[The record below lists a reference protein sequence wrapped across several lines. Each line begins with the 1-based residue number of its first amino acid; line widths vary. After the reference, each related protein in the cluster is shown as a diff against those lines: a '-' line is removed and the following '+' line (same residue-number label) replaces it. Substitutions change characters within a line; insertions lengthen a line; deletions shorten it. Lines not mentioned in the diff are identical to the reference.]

1 MKELKICE
9 LIELEEAVPRRVEVE
24 GEKLALVLVDER
36 VYAIEDTCSH
46 EDVALSEGEVDI
58 DE

>member
-24 GEKLALVLVDER
+24 GEILALVLVDET
-36 VYAIEDTCSH
+36 VYAI
-46 EDVALSEGEVDI
+46 
-58 DE
+58 